1 MIKFGT
7 DGWRGIIARDFTFE
21 NLQYVALATCNYLKK
36 SINAPLSAVIG
47 YDTRFL
53 SKEFAEEVAR
63 VFAENGIKSHL
74 ANSIASTPQTSYNCK
89 LYNASIGIMIT
100 ASHNPH
106 QYNGYK
112 LKANYG
118 GPASP
123 ELVAQMEKEIP
134 EILATKPDINLQPL
148 EHYINNG
155 TIIYADFKENYLNY
169 LQEKFDFEKIRKSG
183 IHIVFDPMYGAGINT
198 LGYLLPYIKEIHST
212 YNPSFGEIDH
222 PEPIESML
230 GELRGITSTGF
241 DVGLASDGDA
251 DRLGLVDEQGNFVDA
266 HKIYMIILNYLY
278 KFKNLRGKIVKTVS
292 LSSMVDKY
300 AKKYNIE
307 LVETPVGFKYSAE
320 LMAKGGV
327 LIGGEESGGLGTIL
341 HIPERDG
348 IFNGFLIIEEMI
360 ERKMK
365 LSELVSELDEE
376 FGKHIFKRID
386 QYMTE
391 EEKYHILSRAAN
403 SPSML
408 GTQKVN
414 EINTRDGYK
423 FITNYGWLL
432 VRASGTEPLVRFY
445 AEADSKER
453 VEELLSAGL
462 NFRKQ

>member
-251 DRLGLVDEQGNFVDA
+251 DRLGMVDEQGNFVDA

-365 LSELVSELDEE
+365 LSELVNELNEE
-376 FGKHIFKRID
+376 FGNHIFKRID
-386 QYMTE
+386 VRMSE
-391 EEKYHILSRAAN
+391 EEKARTLAMASN
-403 SPSML
+403 SPKKL
-408 GTQKVN
+408 GNQKVI
-414 EINTRDGYK
+414 EINNRDGFK
-423 FITNYGWLL
+423 FITDNGWLL

-453 VEELLSAGL
+453 VEELLNAGL
-462 NFRKQ
+462 NFSK

>member
-7 DGWRGIIARDFTFE
+7 DGWRGLIARDFTFE
-21 NLQYVALATCNYLKK
+21 NIQYVALATCNYLKK
-36 SINAPLSAVIG
+36 YVNQPYTAVIG

-53 SKEFAEEVAR
+53 SREFAQEVAC
-63 VFAENGIKSHL
+63 VFAENGIKTYLS
-74 ANSIASTPQTSYNCK
+74 NSIASTPQTSYNCK

-100 ASHNPH
+100 ASHNPP

-123 ELVAQMEKEIP
+123 EIVSHVEKEIP
-134 EILATKPDINLQPL
+134 SILAAKPEIKLQPL
-148 EHYINNG
+148 EFYIDNG
-155 TIIYADFKENYLNY
+155 TVELVDFKENYLHY
-169 LQEKFDFEKIRKSG
+169 LQEKFDFDKIRKSH
-183 IHIVFDPMYGAGINT
+183 IKIVFDPMYGAGINT
-198 LGYLLPYIKEIHST
+198 LGYLLPYIKEIHSY
-212 YNPSFGEIDH
+212 YNPSFAEIGH
-222 PEPIESML
+222 PEPIESLL
-230 GELRGITSTGF
+230 GELRGLTSAGY

-251 DRLGLVDEQGNFVDA
+251 DRLGMVDELGNFVDA

-292 LSSMVDKY
+292 LTSMVDKY

-307 LVETPVGFKYSAE
+307 LIETPVGFKYAAE

-365 LSELVSELDEE
+365 LSELVSELDAE

-391 EEKYHILSRAAN
+391 DEKSLTLSRAAN

-408 GTQKVN
+408 GNQKVI

-445 AEADSKER
+445 AEADSKDR
-453 VEELLSAGL
+453 VEELLNAGL
-462 NFRKQ
+462 NFRK

>member
-21 NLQYVALATCNYLKK
+21 NIQYVALATCYYLNK
-36 SINAPLSAVIG
+36 SSNPPHSAVIG

-53 SKEFAEEVAR
+53 SQQFAEDVAR
-63 VFAENGIKSHL
+63 VFAENGVKTYLSS
-74 ANSIASTPQTSYNCK
+74 SIASTPQTSYNCK
-89 LYNASIGIMIT
+89 LYNASIGVMIT
-100 ASHNPH
+100 ASHNPP

-118 GPASP
+118 GPAAP
-123 ELVAQMEKEIP
+123 ELVAQVEKEIP
-134 EILATKPDINLQPL
+134 EILATKPVINLKPL

-155 TIIYADFKENYLNY
+155 SIIYVDFKENYLNY
-169 LQEKFDFEKIRKSG
+169 LREKFDFQKIRKSG
-183 IHIVFDPMYGAGINT
+183 IKILFDPMYGAGIDT
-198 LGYLLPYIKEIHST
+198 LGYVLPYIKEIHST

-241 DVGLASDGDA
+241 DIGLASDGDA
-251 DRLGLVDEQGNFVDA
+251 DRLGMVDEQGNFVDA

-278 KFKNLRGKIVKTVS
+278 NFKNLRGKIVKTVS
-292 LSSMVDKY
+292 LTSMVDKF
-300 AKKYNIE
+300 AQKYNIE
-307 LVETPVGFKYSAE
+307 LIETPVGFKYSAE

-348 IFNGFLIIEEMI
+348 IFNGLLVIEEMI
-360 ERKMK
+360 ERGLK
-365 LSELVSELDEE
+365 LSELVAELEQE

-386 QYMTE
+386 QYMSQ
-391 EEKYHILSRAAN
+391 EEKSRILTNAAN
-403 SPSML
+403 SPTML
-408 GTQKVN
+408 GTQKVQ
-414 EINTRDGYK
+414 EVNTRDGYK
-423 FITNYGWLL
+423 FITKSGWLL

-445 AEADSKER
+445 AEADTQEK
-453 VEELLSAGL
+453 VEELLKAGL
-462 NFRKQ
+462 DFKNK